1 MKVMGNQFMN
11 QEDPEPF
18 KVVIFIDLLD
28 IIFFIGLIITGSG
41 LWLFNP
47 AISLT
52 VCGVIIM
59 SIAYMKAGES

>member
-1 MKVMGNQFMN
+1 MRK
-11 QEDPEPF
+11 EDRGHF
-18 KVVIFIDLLD
+18 KVVVFIDLLD
-28 IIFFIGLIITGSG
+28 IIFFMGLIITGTG

-59 SIAYMKAGES
+59 SIAYMKAGEN

>member
-1 MKVMGNQFMN
+1 MKKEG
-11 QEDPEPF
+11 PELF
-18 KVVIFIDLLD
+18 KVVVYIDLLD
-28 IIFFIGLIITGSG
+28 IIFFIGLIITGTG

-59 SIAYMKAGES
+59 SIAYMRAGES